1 MSHTLSTIIVNYN
14 AGSLF
19 RKCVDSLLA
28 CPLDIEIMV
37 VDNSSS
43 DASLDGLQDLS
54 QGCVWACVGF
64 TIGIIAQRHQSY
76 WLRSGI

>member
-14 AGSLF
+14 AGSLL

-28 CPLDIEIMV
+28 CPLDIEIIV
-37 VDNSSS
+37 VDNASS

-54 QGCVWACVGF
+54 QVCVIRNPANMGFWWQEFGCVLAWRLF
-64 TIGIIAQRHQSY
+64 I
-76 WLRSGI
+76 